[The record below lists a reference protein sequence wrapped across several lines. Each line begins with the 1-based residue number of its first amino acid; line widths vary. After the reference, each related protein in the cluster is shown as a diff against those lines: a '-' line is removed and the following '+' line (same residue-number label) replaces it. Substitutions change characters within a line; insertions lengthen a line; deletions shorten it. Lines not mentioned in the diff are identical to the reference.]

1 MNLGEALE
9 AVKNGKRAARAG
21 WNGKKMFVFLMPGSA
36 PRSTEVS
43 VRNGVDLINSVRVDL
58 FTDGD
63 EGTTIRMPSFCLR
76 AADGSTVVGWV
87 ASQADMGAEDWE
99 LV

>member
-21 WNGKKMFVFLMPGSA
+21 WNGKKMFVYLMPGSA
-36 PRSTEVS
+36 PLATEVKT
-43 VRNGVDLINSVRVDL
+43 VDGVDLINGVRTDL

-63 EGTTIRMPSFCLR
+63 TGTAIRMPSFCLR
-76 AADGSTVVGWV
+76 AADGSSVVGWL
-87 ASQADMGAEDWE
+87 ASQTDMAAEDWE